1 MCDYKRIFM
10 KHLTILLAFISVS
23 AFGQKI
29 EAEKINSTVLDQ
41 ERTLWIYT
49 PWQYEE
55 YPDKKLEI
63 IYVFDAQVRE
73 YFDLVHSIVQFL
85 GGEEFA
91 FIVVGIESPFI
102 EEKNQSRNKDFLP
115 KATDQETIEKYG
127 KFSGGADKFLSFV
140 QTEVVPF
147 IDKKYR
153 TLPERVAVGHSNG
166 GTFISYILLNE
177 PDLFNA
183 YITVSP
189 NYAYDKGQMV
199 KRFAELNSEDIKR
212 EKFVFISNSNENTE
226 TAERWAGWS
235 ESNKKVI
242 EILKSPKFKSKIHLE
257 TKDFSTT
264 ENHGTTF
271 PIGVFYGLK
280 SFIDYQ
286 FRTGEITTTYYD
298 RLAKQHLLELNP
310 EVVNTLAYECF
321 WNDKPKD
328 ALIVINW
335 AIKKFQNAHNLY
347 DSQGEFYEKI
357 GELAKAKKSFLN
369 AIKVLSKSKGE
380 MDKEEYAEKME
391 YYKGN
396 VQRVSK

>member
-1 MCDYKRIFM
+1 M

-29 EAEKINSTVLDQ
+29 ETEKINSTMLDQ
-41 ERTLWIYT
+41 ERNLWIYT

-63 IYVFDAQVRE
+63 IYVFDAQARE
-73 YFDLVHSIVQFL
+73 YFDLVHSTVQFL

-102 EEKNQSRNKDFLP
+102 EEKNQSRNTDFLP
-115 KATDQETIEKYG
+115 KATDKETIERYG
-127 KFSGGADKFLSFV
+127 EFSGGADKFLSFV
-140 QTEVVPF
+140 KTEVVPF

-153 TLPERVAVGHSNG
+153 TLPERVAIGHSNG
-166 GTFISYILLNE
+166 GTFISYSLLNE
-177 PDLFNA
+177 PDLFDA
-183 YITVSP
+183 YIAISP
-189 NYAYDKGQMV
+189 NYAYDKGQLV
-199 KRFAELNSEDIKR
+199 KRFAELNPENIKR

-242 EILKSPKFKSKIHLE
+242 EILKKLKFKSKIHLE

-271 PIGVFYGLK
+271 PIGAFYGLK

-286 FRTGEITTTYYD
+286 FRTGENVIAYYD
-298 RLAKQHLLELNP
+298 RLAKQNTIELNA
-310 EVVNTLAYECF
+310 EIVNSMAYECF
-321 WNDKPKD
+321 WNHKPED
-328 ALIVINW
+328 AITIINW
-335 AIKKFQNAHNLY
+335 AIEKFPNAHNLY
-347 DSQGEFYEKI
+347 DSQGEFFEKI
-357 GELAKAKKSFLN
+357 GELDKAKKSFQN
-369 AIKVLSKSKGE
+369 AIDALAKSKVE
-380 MDKEEYAEKME
+380 MDKEEYAKKLG
-391 YYKGN
+391 YYKSN
-396 VQRVSK
+396 LQRVSK